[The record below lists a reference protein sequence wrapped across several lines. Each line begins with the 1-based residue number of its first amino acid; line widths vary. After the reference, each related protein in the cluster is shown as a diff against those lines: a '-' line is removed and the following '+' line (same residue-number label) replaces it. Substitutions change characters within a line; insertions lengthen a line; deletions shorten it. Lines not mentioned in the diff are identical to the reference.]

1 MTGPEHDSTPLS
13 SDPAVRSLIDI
24 EGLHRRLGDDKE
36 AVEEILNAFARE
48 TPGLIAQLS
57 DAVSAGE
64 RDRARRLAHSLKG
77 SLLWIGAA
85 EAASAAHKLE
95 SDASDGSS
103 VPPEETLARLR
114 SNIEPLLR
122 ALRSQPASGHP

>member
-1 MTGPEHDSTPLS
+1 MTGQDHDSTTLS

-24 EGLHRRLGDDKE
+24 EGLLRRLGNDE
-36 AVEEILNAFARE
+36 AAVEEILNAFARE

-64 RDRARRLAHSLKG
+64 LDRARRLAHSLKG

-85 EAASAAHKLE
+85 EAASAAHTLE
-95 SDASDGSS
+95 LDTSVGSS
-103 VPPEETLARLR
+103 VPPKETLSRLR

-122 ALRSQPASGHP
+122 ALRSRPPAGHP

>member
-1 MTGPEHDSTPLS
+1 MTGHEHDSPTLA
-13 SDPAVRSLIDI
+13 SDPAVRSLVDV
-24 EGLHRRLGDDKE
+24 EGLYRRLGNDGA

-64 RDRARRLAHSLKG
+64 LDRARRLAHSLKG

-85 EAASAAHKLE
+85 EAASAAHTLE
-95 SDASDGSS
+95 SDASDSPS

-114 SNIEPLLR
+114 SNIEPLLQ
-122 ALRSQPASGHP
+122 ALRSQPSSGHP